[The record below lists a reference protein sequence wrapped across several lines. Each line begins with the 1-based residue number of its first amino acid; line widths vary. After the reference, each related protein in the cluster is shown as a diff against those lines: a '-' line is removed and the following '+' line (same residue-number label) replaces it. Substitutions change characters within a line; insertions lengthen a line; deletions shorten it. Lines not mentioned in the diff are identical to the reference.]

1 MRLLLAAR
9 LSQDHSGQT
18 GLDTQDADARA
29 WAEQNGHDVIASAAD
44 KISGR
49 VSPFDRPNLGP
60 WLVDPMKMRLYDG
73 VIVSKLDRLSRGRD
87 WNIRAWSEQ
96 NGKKLMVVS
105 PELCWP
111 PEPGDTATP
120 IVWDVLVNISSAEWE
135 SASARYRRMQQHL
148 RSSGALVGRPPF
160 GYRVTGE
167 ANAKTLE
174 PDPIEAPAVQA
185 VAAMYLAGQPLRE
198 LCAWLDEQGIPP
210 RTIDHWTR
218 SSLGKLFRN
227 ETLTGRRKDSSGR
240 TLLRVPP
247 ILDRDTWERVQGEL
261 DRKARRRGGPPR
273 DTALLT
279 GILVCAH
286 CEGPMYRHVGSR
298 NGGSRRYPY
307 YRCFGP
313 GGAGSR
319 CRNMW
324 PLPELE
330 ARVGRYMTTTL
341 GRWPRYE
348 SVTIRGHDHAAEISE
363 VEQDLRELD
372 FDDPEF
378 AVRQQALLAE
388 RTRLRRLPQVPD
400 VVRRERTG
408 DTIGAHWQTLTT
420 DAERRAFLLR
430 LGMAIHAI
438 RGKTRPEDIVR
449 YSLFGSSV
457 ALGEFISEH
466 GWVSSDDDDELDDDT
481 TVSIGPRGSG

>member
-29 WAEQNGHDVIASAAD
+29 WAERNGHEVIGTAAD

-60 WLVDPMKMRLYDG
+60 WLSDPMRMRLYDG
-73 VIVSKLDRLSRGRD
+73 LILSKIDRLSRGRD
-87 WNIRAWSEQ
+87 WNIRAWAEQ
-96 NGKKLMVVS
+96 HGKKILVVQ

-111 PEPGDTATP
+111 PAAGDTATP

-135 SASARYRRMQQHL
+135 NTSTRYRRMQQHL

-160 GYRVTGE
+160 GYRITGE

-174 PDPIEAPAVQA
+174 PDPDQAAAVQA
-185 VAAMYLAGQPLRE
+185 VAAMYLSGQPLRE
-198 LCAWLDEQGIPP
+198 LCTWLDEQGIRP

-227 ETLTGRRKDSSGR
+227 ETLTGRRKDASGR
-240 TLLRVPP
+240 TLLRVAP
-247 ILDRDTWERVQGEL
+247 ILDRETWEQLQAEL

-279 GILVCAH
+279 GIVVCH
-286 CEGPMYRHVGSR
+286 RCSGPMYRQVHKKEENRS
-298 NGGSRRYPY
+298 YPY

-313 GGAGSR
+313 SGTGTK

-330 ARVGRYMTTTL
+330 ARLDKYMVTTL
-341 GRWPRYE
+341 ARWPRYE
-348 SVTIRGHDHAAEISE
+348 TVVIRGHDHAAEIAE
-363 VEQDLRELD
+363 VETDLRELD

-378 AVRQQALLAE
+378 AANQQALLAE
-388 RTRLRRLPQVPD
+388 RNRLRGLGTTPD
-400 VVRRERTG
+400 VVRRERAG
-408 DTIGAHWQTLTT
+408 DTIGGHWQTLTT
-420 DAERRAFLLR
+420 DADRRAFLLR
-430 LGMAIHAI
+430 LGMTI
-438 RGKTRPEDIVR
+438 RAARAKTRADDVV
-449 YSLFGSSV
+449 LFEIFGRSV
-457 ALGEFISEH
+457 KIDEFVADPD
-466 GWVSSDDDDELDDDT
+466 WVDSADDDLEDEA
-481 TVSIGPRGSG
+481 TV